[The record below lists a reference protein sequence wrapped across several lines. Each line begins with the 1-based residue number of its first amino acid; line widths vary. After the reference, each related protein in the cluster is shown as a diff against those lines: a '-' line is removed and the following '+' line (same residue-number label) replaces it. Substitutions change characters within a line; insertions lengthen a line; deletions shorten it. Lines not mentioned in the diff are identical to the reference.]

1 VPERVRAL
9 FGDRPIERLVR
20 CVGGLALFGVGI
32 AMLKRARLGLAPWD
46 VFHEGLSDRVGLSFG
61 TTIVITSGVV
71 MLLWLPLRQRPGIGT
86 LLNAVQIGVVADVF
100 LFLTSDPGHP
110 AARAALLAGG
120 TMLVA
125 VGSGFYIGAGLGPGP
140 RDGVMTGLA
149 ERGWRVSIARATI
162 EMSVLAL
169 GWTFGGTVGVGTVLF
184 AVAIGPLVAVALP
197 RLRIEPV
204 SSGTPRA

>member
-1 VPERVRAL
+1 MLDRVRAS
-9 FGDRPIERLVR
+9 FGDRPVERLVR

-46 VFHEGLSDRVGLSFG
+46 VFHEGVSDRIGLSFG
-61 TTIVITSGVV
+61 TTIVLTSGLV
-71 MLLWLPLRQRPGIGT
+71 MVLWLPLRQRPGLGT
-86 LLNAVQIGVVADVF
+86 VLNAVQIGLVADVF
-100 LFLTSDPGHP
+100 LAVTSDPGHP
-110 AARAALLAGG
+110 VARASLLAGG
-120 TMLVA
+120 TVLVA

-149 ERGWRVSIARATI
+149 ERGWRVSVARTVI
-162 EMSVLAL
+162 EASVLAL
-169 GWTFGGTVGVGTVLF
+169 GWTLGGTVGVGTVIF
-184 AVAIGPLVAVALP
+184 ALSIGPLVAIALP